1 MNKAAHYFVFRLS
14 LTYFSEAI
22 LEVKQEVDKV
32 KQELLKTS
40 EIVLGN
46 LQTTEL
52 LKVSIHNVMV
62 ALLPVVPP

>member
-1 MNKAAHYFVFRLS
+1 MNKVAHFIFRLS

-40 EIVLGN
+40 ESVLGN

-52 LKVSIHNVMV
+52 LKVSMHSVMV
-62 ALLPVVPP
+62 ALLLVV